1 MNFDGVYIIEGKLA
15 TKSLAPGK
23 RVYGEKLVEK
33 DGTEY
38 RIWDLFRSK
47 LAAALHK
54 GLKELPITPGCTVLY
69 LGASSGTTPSHVAD
83 IVGEQ
88 GMVFCIEFAPRSM
101 RDLIN
106 VCESRQNM
114 VPILGDARKP
124 EEYAEVG
131 EVDVIYQDVAQPDQ
145 GSIMIKNAEKFL
157 KPNGY
162 ALFAVKS
169 QSIDVTARPRDTFE
183 AMKKELSPYF
193 KILQEIELS
202 PYDKDHLFLLLQ
214 KK

>member
-1 MNFDGVYIIEGKLA
+1 MNFDGVYVIEGRLA

-23 RVYGEKLVEK
+23 RVYGEKLIEK
-33 DGTEY
+33 DGAEY
-38 RIWDLFRSK
+38 RVWDLFRSK

-54 GLKELPITPGCTVLY
+54 GLRQLPIFPGCTVLY

-88 GMVFCIEFAPRSM
+88 GMVFCIEFAARSM

-106 VCESRQNM
+106 VCENRQNM

-145 GSIMIKNAEKFL
+145 GSIMIKNAERFL

-162 ALFAVKS
+162 ALLAVKS
-169 QSIDVTARPRDTFE
+169 QSIDVTARPRDTFD
-183 AMKKELSPYF
+183 AMKRELSPHF